1 MFELI
6 TPFYIKITNARAFEA
21 IFAFFL
27 QTNIISLIFNK
38 KKT

>member
-21 IFAFFL
+21 IFAFF
-27 QTNIISLIFNK
+27 SANK
-38 KKT
+38 HYLSYIQ